1 MVRKILGLVGVFLLG
16 CAQGLAQ
23 NTEPAPQ
30 AAAAPQV
37 PAASASDIE
46 CSGFISGNAVPE
58 ETWVFDGADNDYRS
72 HYRQYKA
79 GDYVFL
85 RGGGKEA
92 AAVGTEYRLVRPAT
106 AWRSRWLFAGDLEPL
121 RAFGQASWYPA
132 QDWSIR
138 SLGHAYEDVG
148 RVKVVALA
156 SQGSTAEVTFACGT
170 IAPGDLAIPYLARP
184 IPTYTQG
191 IQAERFAPLGEGK
204 LGAITAA
211 NSNAGALATGS
222 IGFLNLGETDGVHVG
237 QRYRVFHID
246 RDLVEGWWKAAAD
259 TPAET
264 VGEMV
269 VLFTEEKSSVAIVIY
284 SLREIDLGD
293 GVVPE

>member
-23 NTEPAPQ
+23 NTDPAPQ

-37 PAASASDIE
+37 PAASTSEIE
-46 CSGFISGNAVPE
+46 CSGFISGNPIPE
-58 ETWVFDGADNDYRS
+58 ETWVFDGADNDLRS
-72 HYRQYKA
+72 HYRQYKT
-79 GDYVFL
+79 GEHVFL

-92 AAVGTEYRLVRPAT
+92 AAVGTEYRLVRPAM
-106 AWRSRWLFAGDLEPL
+106 AWRSRWLFAGGLEPL

-138 SLGHAYEDVG
+138 SLGSAYEDVG
-148 RVKVVALA
+148 RVKVVAL
-156 SQGSTAEVTFACGT
+156 SSEGSSAEVTFACGT
-170 IAPGDLAIPYLARP
+170 IAPGDIAIPYLARP
-184 IPTYTQG
+184 IPTYTPG
-191 IQAERFAPLGEGK
+191 MQAARFAPLGSAP

-211 NSNAGALATGS
+211 NSNAGALGMGS
-222 IGFLNLGETDGVHVG
+222 IGFLNLGEADGVHAG

-246 RDLVEGWWKAAAD
+246 RDLVEGWWKSAPN

-269 VLFTEEKSSVAIVIY
+269 VLFTKEKSSVAIVIN